1 MALGTSRPLVS
12 SSLWSLFW
20 FTNSR
25 YRKKEPQSPGIDG
38 AEVTS
43 ERRGRRP
50 LQALREL
57 RILDA
62 LRHREFRLIWYSQI
76 FSSMATWMDQVAR
89 GWLIYELTDSAL
101 QLGLVRGVQAIPI
114 LLLSPL
120 AGTTAD
126 RYSRKL
132 QVLVAQLVDGLLYA
146 VVALLIFTGEIQP
159 WHVYVT
165 AFGMSIVWTF
175 QQPSRAAMVGD
186 AVPLNQLTNAVG
198 LNSIVFNVARSAGP
212 ALAGFLIALFGTGS
226 AYAAQAFFYFLATL
240 WTMRLRAG
248 QKGFARSHDDPGHK
262 ESVAHSII
270 EGWKFSWRNEAVR
283 ASLLIVVF
291 ASLFIIPFMT
301 LLPVFARD
309 ILQVGA
315 NGQGLLLSAMG
326 VGALF
331 SSVLLASFGDRMPR
345 INLMLGGVTLYGLV
359 IVAFAA
365 SRWFELSLALM
376 GIVGI
381 VHVTSHALAQ
391 TVIQTYSPS
400 EFRGRTMAIFHMT
413 HVVLLVG
420 GILIGAL
427 SSLVGAPWAAASM
440 SIAGTLSMIGIY
452 LALPRA
458 RLIR

>member
-1 MALGTSRPLVS
+1 
-12 SSLWSLFW
+12 
-20 FTNSR
+20 
-25 YRKKEPQSPGIDG
+25 
-38 AEVTS
+38 
-43 ERRGRRP
+43 
-50 LQALREL
+50 
-57 RILDA
+57 
-62 LRHREFRLIWYSQI
+62 
-76 FSSMATWMDQVAR
+76 MATWMDQVAR
-89 GWLIYELTDSAL
+89 GWLIYELTDSAF

-120 AGTTAD
+120 AGSTAD
-126 RYSRKL
+126 RYSRKM
-132 QVLVAQLVDGLLYA
+132 QVLIAQLVDALLYGVIA
-146 VVALLIFTGEIQP
+146 VLIIAGEIQP

-212 ALAGFLIALFGTGS
+212 ALAGFLIAVFGTAG
-226 AYAAQAFFYFLATL
+226 AYAVQAVFYFLATV
-240 WTMRLRAG
+240 WTVQLRSG
-248 QKGFARSHDDPGHK
+248 QQARGRSHGAAHG
-262 ESVAHSII
+262 ESLGQSII

-309 ILQVGA
+309 ILKVGA
-315 NGQGLLLSAMG
+315 HGQGLLLSAMG
-326 VGALF
+326 LGALC
-331 SSVLLASFGDRMPR
+331 SSVFIASCGDRLPR
-345 INLMLGGVTLYGLV
+345 INLMLGGVGFYGLI
-359 IVAFAA
+359 IVCFAL
-365 SRWFELSLALM
+365 SPWFELSLVLM
-376 GIVGI
+376 GMVGI

-413 HVVLLVG
+413 HVVLLAG
-420 GILIGAL
+420 GIAIGAL
-427 SSLVGAPWAAASM
+427 SSLVDAPWAAASM
-440 SIAGTLSMIGIY
+440 SIAGTLSMIAIY
-452 LALPRA
+452 VALPRA